1 MKVLEILSIGLILIW
16 LSGNL
21 HNEQHDFLQ
30 FPNTERCEENQQL
43 PLGLRQN
50 VDFQTSDVLY
60 ISLPIVMK

>member
-30 FPNTERCEENQQL
+30 FPNPEGCEENQQL
-43 PLGLRQN
+43 PLGLGQN
-50 VDFQTSDVLY
+50 VDFQTPDVYVFL
-60 ISLPIVMK
+60 S